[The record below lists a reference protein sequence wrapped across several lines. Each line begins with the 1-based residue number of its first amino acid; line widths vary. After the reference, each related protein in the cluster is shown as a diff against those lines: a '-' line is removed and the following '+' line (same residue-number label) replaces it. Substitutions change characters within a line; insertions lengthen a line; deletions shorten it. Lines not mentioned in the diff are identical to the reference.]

1 MKHEKTGENA
11 GQDQV
16 DLSHIMGKSTI
27 SGFDQ
32 PKKKDLQAQML
43 LA

>member
-1 MKHEKTGENA
+1 MKHEKTGEN
-11 GQDQV
+11 DQV

-43 LA
+43 FA